1 MVEAYFGYVASHT
14 SLPIIIY
21 NFPDLTG
28 YCFNADV
35 VARIVKANPNVVG
48 IKDTI
53 ADFNHVLSMQK
64 VKKSIRT
71 FCISAYEN
79 QAMGLLVCGVDGF
92 INATANFAPEYTV
105 NTYQSAK
112 RGDLMKL
119 QNGST
124 KWLRQ
129 WISMHIAHLCSW
141 LANRLCTTEC
151 CIMMVRK
158 DFLHFHLMQQRRQM
172 FTIK

>member
-64 VKKSIRT
+64 VKEINPDFSV
-71 FCISAYEN
+71 FSAYEN

-105 NTYQSAK
+105 
-112 RGDLMKL
+112 
-119 QNGST
+119 
-124 KWLRQ
+124 
-129 WISMHIAHLCSW
+129 MHIAHLCSW